1 MNRTIYYW
9 WGLILCLLPGLAL
22 GQGTLNGKVT
32 GADTGDPL
40 IGARVIISGS
50 TTGVLTG
57 DNGSYQI
64 ELPAGATSLVFSYY
78 GYRTE
83 TVEINGRKT
92 IDLQMEQEA
101 ASMDEVVVVGYGTSR
116 RRELV
121 GTVSKIK
128 SEDLNETIGGS
139 FENALQGKAAGVQ
152 LTQSSGVAGAG
163 SVIRVRGVGSL
174 SSGGDPLFVVDGIP
188 ITQDPFLSGETGGL
202 NNNPLS
208 SINPDDIESI
218 EILKDAS
225 AAAIYGSRGSNG
237 VIIITT
243 KRGKSGKP
251 KFKFNTRFGLAQPTN
266 VIDLLNAE
274 EWVMIQQE
282 AFENDGGVGRVPLP
296 QNLTYADIEGIDT
309 DWLDEVLQTG
319 LKQEYNL
326 SMTQGGK
333 KLKTYVGLSYSDA
346 ESYQQGN
353 TFQRFTGRANIDYA
367 ITPKLDVGLSTSLAR
382 GLNDRINQAWSGGF
396 GAAIS
401 TALPIFPIKDENG
414 DWFNIYGN
422 PVAQREL
429 QDWKTQEWRSIN
441 NFQLT
446 YKPTKNLQI
455 RATASYD
462 YMDLG
467 DYFLEDSTW
476 TTTTFIAKNINT
488 RVNNWSSYL
497 TANYTWQVSP
507 SHRFNFLAGAEYQN
521 SNRIGFGAE
530 YSNVFTHIYNN
541 PTVAVGDTI
550 AFVEEYEIDR
560 WRFASVFAR
569 VNYSWK
575 EKLYVQGT
583 FRRDGSSKF
592 GRNRRFG
599 NFPALGL
606 GYIMSDEAWFKN
618 PVVNYLKLKGS
629 WGITGNADISWREQ
643 FPSYFFSNLDGQ
655 VFSPGYNGNPT
666 RHQSKLDNPNLQWEV
681 STTFD
686 GGLELGLFN
695 DRIVLDATYY
705 RKLTTDAIINIS
717 IQNSSGI
724 DNLNFSENV
733 GVIENRGIEASLTT
747 VNFAGDF
754 KWKTIINFVANRNEV
769 LDVGTATPDALD
781 GGFGDTRAV
790 PGYPVSTNFIV
801 RFSRIDP
808 QTGRP
813 IYLTR
818 EGEETSVYSVVDN
831 RVAAGSPVPDFT
843 GGITNTFSYKNF
855 SLSALLVFVSG
866 GTIYDDAAKRH
877 LGVVT
882 QDWNMRREVLDRWQ
896 VPGDEASVPRL
907 TRSMINWGG
916 NANFWQNNHTLWM
929 EDASYMRVRNV
940 SLTYDMGS
948 IQSLKLR
955 RVVWTL
961 SGTNLFTWTNYSGI
975 DPEVARD
982 RTNPGQR
989 NIGGTNITYLTAP
1002 QEKTYNISLRVD
1014 F

>member
-1 MNRTIYYW
+1 MNRTIYYLW
-9 WGLILCLLPGLAL
+9 MLVLFLLPGWSF

-32 GADTGDPL
+32 DAESGDPL
-40 IGARVIISGS
+40 IGVRIIVSGS
-50 TTGVLTG
+50 TTGALSG
-57 DNGSYQI
+57 DDGSYKI
-64 ELPAGATSLVFSYY
+64 DLPAGATTLVFSYF
-78 GYRTE
+78 GYRKE
-83 TVEINGRKT
+83 TVEINGRT
-92 IDLQMEQEA
+92 SIDLQMQSEA
-101 ASMDEVVVVGYGTSR
+101 TSVDEVVVIGYGTSR
-116 RRELV
+116 KRELV

-128 SEDLNETIGGS
+128 SEELNETIGGS

-251 KFKFNTRFGLAQPTN
+251 KFTFKTRVGLAEPSN

-274 EWVMIQQE
+274 EWVMVQQE
-282 AFENDGGVGRVPLP
+282 AFENDGGVGRAPLP
-296 QNLTYADIEGIDT
+296 QNLTYDDIEGVDT

-319 LKQEYNL
+319 VKQEYNL
-326 SMTQGGK
+326 SMTQGSK
-333 KLKTYVGLSYSDA
+333 KLKTYVGLSYSDS
-346 ESYQQGN
+346 ESYQEGN
-353 TFQRFTGRANIDYA
+353 TFQRLTGRANVDYA

-446 YKPTKNLQI
+446 FKPIKDLQI
-455 RATASYD
+455 NATASYD

-467 DYFLEDSTW
+467 DYFLEDSVW
-476 TTTTFIAKNINT
+476 TTTTFLAK
-488 RVNNWSSYL
+488 RFASKVNNWSSYL
-497 TANYTWQVSP
+497 TANYDWQLSP
-507 SHRFNFLAGAEYQN
+507 DNRINFLAGAEYQS
-521 SNRIGFGAE
+521 SNRTGFAEE

-541 PTVAVGDTI
+541 PEVAAGDTLR
-550 AFVEEYEIDR
+550 FEDFEIDR
-560 WRFASVFAR
+560 WRFASIFAR

-575 EKLYVQGT
+575 DKLFIQGT
-583 FRRDGSSKF
+583 FRRDGSSRF
-592 GRNRRFG
+592 GKNRRFG
-599 NFPALGL
+599 NFPAIGL
-606 GYIMSDEAWFKN
+606 GYIMSDEGWFAN

-643 FPSYFFSNLDGQ
+643 FPSYFFSNLNGQ
-655 VFSPGYNGNPT
+655 VRSPGYNGNPT

-681 STTFD
+681 STTYD

-705 RKLTTDAIINIS
+705 YKLTTDAIINIS

-733 GVIENRGIEASLTT
+733 GKIENKGIEASLTT
-747 VNFAGDF
+747 VNLTGDF
-754 KWKTIINFVANRNEV
+754 QWKTIINFVDNNNKV
-769 LDVGTATPDALD
+769 LEVGTATPDALD

-801 RFSRIDP
+801 RWARINP
-808 QTGRP
+808 ETGRP

-818 EGEETSVYSVVDN
+818 GGEETDVYSVVEN
-831 RVAAGSPVPDFT
+831 RVAAGSPAPDFS
-843 GGITNTFSYKNF
+843 GGITNTFSYKKL

-896 VPGDEASVPRL
+896 VPGDVSSVPRL

-916 NANFWQNNHTLWM
+916 NANFWQNNHTLWL
-929 EDASYMRVRNV
+929 EDASYMRLRNLALSYDFGKV
-940 SLTYDMGS
+940 ESLNLD
-948 IQSLKLR
+948 
-955 RVVWTL
+955 RVVLTFA
-961 SGTNLFTWTNYSGI
+961 GNNLFTWTNYSGI

-982 RTNPGQR
+982 RTTAGQR

-1002 QEKTYNISLRVD
+1002 QEKSYNLTLRVD

>member
-1 MNRTIYYW
+1 MNRTIYYLW
-9 WGLILCLLPGLAL
+9 ILVLFLLPGWSF
-22 GQGTLNGKVT
+22 GQGTLTGKVT
-32 GADTGDPL
+32 DAESGDPL
-40 IGARVIISGS
+40 IGVRIIVSGS
-50 TTGVLTG
+50 TTGALSG
-57 DNGSYQI
+57 DDGSYKI
-64 ELPAGATSLVFSYY
+64 DLPTGATTLVFSYF
-78 GYRTE
+78 GYKKE
-83 TVEINGRKT
+83 TVEINGRTT
-92 IDLQMEQEA
+92 IDLKMQSEA
-101 ASMDEVVVVGYGTSR
+101 TSVDEVVVIGYGTSR
-116 RRELV
+116 KRELV

-128 SEDLNETIGGS
+128 SEELNETIGGS

-251 KFKFNTRFGLAQPTN
+251 RFTFKTRVGLAEPTN

-274 EWVMIQQE
+274 EWVMVQQE

-296 QNLTYADIEGIDT
+296 QNLTYDDIEGVDT

-319 LKQEYNL
+319 VKQEYNL
-326 SMTQGGK
+326 SMTQGSK
-333 KLKTYVGLSYSDA
+333 KLKTYVGLSYSDS
-346 ESYQQGN
+346 ESYQEGN
-353 TFQRFTGRANIDYA
+353 TFQRLTGRANVDYA

-401 TALPIFPIKDENG
+401 TALPIFPIKDANG

-446 YKPTKNLQI
+446 FKPIKDLQI
-455 RATASYD
+455 KATASYD

-467 DYFLEDSTW
+467 DYFLEDSVW
-476 TTTTFIAKNINT
+476 TTTTFLAK
-488 RVNNWSSYL
+488 RFASKVNNWSSYL
-497 TANYTWQVSP
+497 TANYDWQLSP
-507 SHRFNFLAGAEYQN
+507 DNRINFLAGAEYQS
-521 SNRIGFGAE
+521 SNRTGFAEE

-541 PTVAVGDTI
+541 PEVAAGDTLR
-550 AFVEEYEIDR
+550 FEDFEIDR

-575 EKLYVQGT
+575 DKLFIQGT
-583 FRRDGSSKF
+583 FRRDGSSRF
-592 GRNRRFG
+592 GKNRRFG
-599 NFPALGL
+599 NFPAIGL
-606 GYIMSDEAWFKN
+606 GYIMSDEGWFSN

-643 FPSYFFSNLDGQ
+643 FPSYFFSNLNGQ
-655 VFSPGYNGNPT
+655 VRSPGYNGNPT

-681 STTFD
+681 STTYD

-695 DRIVLDATYY
+695 DRIVIDATYY
-705 RKLTTDAIINIS
+705 YKLTTDAIINIS

-733 GVIENRGIEASLTT
+733 GKIENKGIEASLTT
-747 VNFAGDF
+747 VNLTGDF
-754 KWKTIINFVANRNEV
+754 QWKTIINFVDNNNKV
-769 LDVGTATPDALD
+769 LEVGTATPDALD

-801 RFSRIDP
+801 RWARINP
-808 QTGRP
+808 ETGRP
-813 IYLTR
+813 IYFTR
-818 EGEETSVYSVVDN
+818 GGEETDVYSVVEN
-831 RVAAGSPVPDFT
+831 RVAAGSPAPDFS
-843 GGITNTFSYKNF
+843 GGITNTFSYKKL

-896 VPGDEASVPRL
+896 VPGDVSTVPRL

-916 NANFWQNNHTLWM
+916 NANFWQNNHSLWL
-929 EDASYMRVRNV
+929 EDASYMRIRNV
-940 SLTYDMGS
+940 ALSYDFGKVESLNLD
-948 IQSLKLR
+948 
-955 RVVWTL
+955 RVVLTFA
-961 SGTNLFTWTNYSGI
+961 GNNLFTWTNYSGI

-982 RTNPGQR
+982 RTTAGQR

-1002 QEKTYNISLRVD
+1002 QEKSYNLTLRVD